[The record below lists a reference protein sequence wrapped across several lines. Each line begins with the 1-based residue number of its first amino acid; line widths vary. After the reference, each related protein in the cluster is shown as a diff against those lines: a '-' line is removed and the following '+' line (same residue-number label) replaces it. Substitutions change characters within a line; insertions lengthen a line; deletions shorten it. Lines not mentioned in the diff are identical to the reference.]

1 MKYTQEIQ
9 GFLTTEVHPLLK
21 ESTPLVFLQN
31 NIELIK
37 RIRSFIPN
45 TETDQKLLWWLG
57 GQKKKITGKLKVIT
71 SQNHVKITKTKKT
84 TLQKKISKTKPT
96 LEISDTGEVLK
107 VHNIKEE
114 EQKEEKTYSKIEV
127 VFKSPYGR
135 RREANIISRIKTY
148 EESRKL
154 MLSQHMKLMA
164 KANRKIDE
172 IEKDVKR
179 ISPSIQKSID
189 IQTSTLNDLVDSLI
203 IRKKAGE
210 IIDIKEYEA
219 ISKLRD
225 SMLNTYKDF
234 SRAKTGVLYHMANSL
249 FPIREK
255 MINELKGLQEMEMK
269 DDMNYQKLA
278 ELDEVLLEKSSFG
291 SENILSI
298 KKELNENPEL
308 KDEFDN
314 FVIDRQ

>member
-9 GFLTTEVHPLLK
+9 GFLTTEVYPFLK
-21 ESTPLVFLQN
+21 ESTPLVFLQSN
-31 NIELIK
+31 TELVK

-45 TETDQKLLWWLG
+45 IETDQKLLWWLG

-96 LEISDTGEVLK
+96 LEISDTGEVLR

-114 EQKEEKTYSKIEV
+114 EEKEEKTYSKIEV
-127 VFKSPYGR
+127 VFKSQYGR
-135 RREANIISRIKTY
+135 RREASIIGRFKTY
-148 EESRKL
+148 EESRQL

-164 KANRKIDE
+164 KANRKIE
-172 IEKDVKR
+172 EMEKDIKR
-179 ISPSIQKSID
+179 TCPAIQGAID
-189 IQTSTLNDLVDSLI
+189 IQSNLLINYVNNANDKI
-203 IRKKAGE
+203 KQGQ
-210 IIDIKEYEA
+210 IIDTKELEQ
-219 ISKLRD
+219 ISTLRD
-225 SMLNTYKDF
+225 SILTAYKDL
-234 SRAKTGVLYHMANSL
+234 SRAKTGTLYHMANSL
-249 FPIREK
+249 LPIREK
-255 MINELKGLQEMEMK
+255 MINELKGLQEMEMR

-308 KDEFDN
+308 KHEFDN
-314 FVIDRQ
+314 FMTDLQ